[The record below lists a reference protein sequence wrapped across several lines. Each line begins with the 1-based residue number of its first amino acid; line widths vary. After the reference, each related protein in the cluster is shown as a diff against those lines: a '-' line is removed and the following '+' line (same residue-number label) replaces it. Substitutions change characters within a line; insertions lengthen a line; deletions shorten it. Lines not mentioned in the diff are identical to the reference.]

1 MKYDNVISS
10 SQPINASIV
19 QGLGLGPMLYV
30 VMAKDLKAVSPINR
44 LFKYADDTTVLPSDS
59 DVAMVWRT
67 NSKMSSNG
75 LKTTK

>member
-10 SQPINASIV
+10 LHNPSVV
-19 QGLGLGPMLYV
+19 QGSGVGPMLYV

-44 LFKYADDTTVLPSDS
+44 LFIYADDTTVLVPSDL
-59 DVAMVWRT
+59 DVGLEDEFE
-67 NSKMSSNG
+67 NSSNG